1 MRYWFLCALLCCSTM
16 TLAGNKVVLVSLDG
30 VRWQEVFGG
39 SDPQLIVSPAYVKQP
54 QLIHTYSPGH
64 AEQLM
69 PFLHQTV
76 AKHGVLAGDRN
87 KNSSVS
93 VTNPAQV
100 SYPGYQELLA
110 GFADP
115 KLLSNADIP
124 NPNPTVLEWLAT
136 EQARQVAVFG
146 SWQLL
151 PQILNTA
158 RSGLLVNAGFMP
170 LQQLHTERV
179 QYLNELQQ
187 KTPASFATVR
197 PDIFT
202 QEFAL
207 EYLRQKQPDVLYIA
221 LGEADDFAHQQ
232 QYDRYLQA
240 IHHHDAFLAEL
251 WRTLQNLPAY
261 RNQTTLLISTDHG
274 RGLAEQWH
282 RHGQTAALPGY
293 PAPEGVPG
301 SEQIWY
307 AALGPGVPAAG
318 LVQGE
323 FQQGQLAATLAASL
337 GLDYRAAQPKAAA
350 ALEFNSQFQLA
361 SDTAPAADHQGP

>member
-1 MRYWFLCALLCCSTM
+1 MWYWSLFALLLLST
-16 TLAGNKVVLVSLDG
+16 TALAGNKVVLVSLDG

-39 SDPQLIVSPAYVKQP
+39 ADPQLIVSPAYVKQP
-54 QLIHTYSPGH
+54 QLIHTYTPGQP
-64 AEQLM
+64 EQLM

-76 AKHGVLAGDRN
+76 ARQGVLAGDRTQS
-87 KNSSVS
+87 SSVT

-124 NPNPTVLEWLAT
+124 NPNHTVLEWLAT
-136 EQARQVAVFG
+136 QHSRQVAVFG

-170 LQQLHTERV
+170 LQQLHSERV
-179 QYLNELQQ
+179 HYLNELQL
-187 KTPASFATVR
+187 KTPASFAAVR

-251 WRTLQNLPAY
+251 WRTLQSLPAY
-261 RNQTTLLISTDHG
+261 RDQTTLLISTDHG
-274 RGLAEQWH
+274 RGQAEQWH

-293 PAPEGVPG
+293 PAPEGVAG

-307 AALGPGVPAAG
+307 AALGPDIPAAG

-323 FQQGQLAATLAASL
+323 FLQGQLAATLAACL
-337 GLDYRAAQPKAAA
+337 GLDYRAAQPRAAA
-350 ALEFNSQFQLA
+350 ALEFSQPPQLA
-361 SDTAPAADHQGP
+361 SGTAPVADHQGP